1 MKATR
6 RCFQR
11 QLVRHGMGVVGA
23 FFLVVAAAQPLPF
36 DADPDLFA
44 SLALG
49 DEPGHVDVGVL
60 TGGRVAYLAR
70 QNGMDGKAV
79 PASTPAGESAPGR
92 RMYEIGSISKVFTGL
107 LVAQAVERGH
117 LQLDDTL
124 GVLLRGKVRFVS
136 PEVEA
141 ITLRQLLTH
150 SACVPRLPP
159 DFSEDRSPEN
169 PYAAYNRQRLWLA
182 LGGLKL
188 ETAPPCGASYSNF
201 GLGIVGEILSEHY
214 GKPWDVLVR
223 ENITAP
229 LGMHDTVQ
237 SLGSRT
243 ARMAPAFN
251 HAATAGVWDFQ
262 ALAGAGALRST
273 AADMLV
279 FSRAVMAGRNGPLG
293 PAVER
298 MLAPLGVFQ
307 SNRIGYAVMMRG
319 PEGRRTYFHE
329 GGTGG
334 YRTLWTVA
342 PDTQDALVVLT
353 SNAHAQPGKVFV
365 GITAQ
370 RYPVP
375 TTPVAADSGALAAYA
390 GVFRVDKFT
399 AFTFVPQDG
408 RLYRRITGNG
418 FRPMVQTGPDTF
430 ADPALGVQYV
440 FTRREGAV
448 TGVDYTQG
456 GGGMSGVRTGEA
468 PPATAVVPLER
479 QQDYVGRFHL
489 DRTLRRDLDFDV
501 KAENGQLGVRSGNW
515 PRRPVFPV
523 PGQADRFVYENP
535 NIQLLFERDAG
546 GKVVAL
552 VLFEGGVM
560 RMQRVAN

>member
-1 MKATR
+1 MKTMGSSFKR
-6 RCFQR
+6 R
-11 QLVRHGMGVVGA
+11 LVRYCLGAVGA
-23 FFLVVAAAQPLPF
+23 LWLVAAGSQPLRF
-36 DADPDLFA
+36 DADPNLFA
-44 SLALG
+44 TLALG
-49 DEPGHVDVGVL
+49 EEPGSVDVGVL
-60 TGGRVAYLAR
+60 TGGRVAYVAR

-79 PASTPAGESAPGR
+79 SADASGAASQGR
-92 RMYEIGSISKVFTGL
+92 RIYEIGSISKVFTGL
-107 LVAQAVERGH
+107 LVAQAVERGD
-117 LQLDDTL
+117 LGLDDKL

-159 DFSEDRSPEN
+159 DFSEDRTPEN
-169 PYAAYNRQRLWLA
+169 PYAVYNRQRLWLA

-188 ETAPPCGASYSNF
+188 ESPAPCAASYSNF

-214 GKPWDVLVR
+214 GKPWHVLVR

-229 LGMHDTVQ
+229 LGMYDTVQ
-237 SLGSRT
+237 LLGDKST
-243 ARMAPAFN
+243 RMAPAFN

-273 AADMLV
+273 AADMLI

-293 PAVER
+293 PAAER
-298 MLAPLGVFQ
+298 MLTPLGVFQ

-329 GGTGG
+329 GSTGG
-334 YRTLWTVA
+334 YRTLWMVA

-353 SNAHAQPGKVFV
+353 SNAHAQPGKAFV
-365 GITAQ
+365 AITAM
-370 RYPVP
+370 RYPIV
-375 TTPVAADSGALAAYA
+375 TTPVAADAGVLAAYA
-390 GVFRVDKFT
+390 GVFRVDKLT

-408 RLYRRITGNG
+408 LLYRRITGGG

-430 ADPALGVQYV
+430 ADTAFGVQYV
-440 FTRREGAV
+440 FTRRDGAI

-468 PPATAVVPLER
+468 APPTAVVPLDR
-479 QQDYVGRFHL
+479 QKDYVGRFSL
-489 DRTLRRDLDFDV
+489 DRTLRRPLDFDV
-501 KAENGQLGVRSGNW
+501 KTENGQLAVRSGNW
-515 PRRPVFPV
+515 SRRPVFPV

-535 NIQLLFERDAG
+535 NAQLLFERDAG

-560 RMQRVAN
+560 RMHRMAD